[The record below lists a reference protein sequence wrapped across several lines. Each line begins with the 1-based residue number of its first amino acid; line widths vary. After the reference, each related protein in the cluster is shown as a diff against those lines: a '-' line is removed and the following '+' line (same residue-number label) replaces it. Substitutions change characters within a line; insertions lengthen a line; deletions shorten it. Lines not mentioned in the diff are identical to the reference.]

1 MRTSLERR
9 DARPGRPADTSILYP
24 PAACYALGMEE
35 ELKSFLQG
43 FAVQAFLSLYIVVN
57 PTTVSSVFLG
67 ITRQASAAER
77 RRIAFLASL
86 TGGIVLAAFAL
97 AGTFLFHVFKITG
110 AALELAGGIIVF
122 NLAYALVRGR
132 EHEFFGKA
140 GEDAAEAGAHKS
152 VAYTPLAVPLI
163 AGPASITVVMT
174 LSAKATG
181 PMGVTDLS
189 RFTTLRL
196 WILLGVIGV
205 VALRCFLSML
215 KVLRLEDRFGPGL
228 SLIAPRIMGLILAVI
243 SVQFVVHGLEAILP
257 ELGKAWRSGGP

>member
-1 MRTSLERR
+1 
-9 DARPGRPADTSILYP
+9 
-24 PAACYALGMEE
+24 MEA

-57 PTTVSSVFLG
+57 PTAVSSVFLG
-67 ITRQASAAER
+67 ITKQATTAER
-77 RRIAFLASL
+77 RRIAFVAAL

-97 AGTFLFHVFKITG
+97 AGTFLFQVFKITG
-110 AALELAGGIIVF
+110 AALEIAGGIIVF

-140 GEDAAEAGAHKS
+140 GEEASEKGVHKS

-174 LSAKATG
+174 LSAQATG
-181 PMGVTDLS
+181 LKTDLTDLS
-189 RFTTLRL
+189 RFTTMRL

-205 VALRCFLSML
+205 VALLSFLSML
-215 KVLRLEDRFGPGL
+215 RVLRLEDRLGPGI
-228 SLIAPRIMGLILAVI
+228 SLILPRIMGLVLAVI
-243 SVQFVVHGLEAILP
+243 AVQFVVHGLAAILP
-257 ELGKAWRSGGP
+257 ELGAAWRSSAPPAPS